1 MKYCPQG
8 CADHGNGSMCAICAS
23 DLTTTPPQP
32 EDTPPPADEEP
43 APSSPTGDGPGPEY
57 GQPLLLAFPVGRISV
72 ASPGGEA
79 RLGRDER
86 WSPHARLFVDH
97 GNVSRKHATIG
108 LDSSG
113 RPWLRAEFT
122 TNGTFLNGE
131 ELFDER
137 PHPLHDG
144 DRIRLAKDAE
154 GLVSLGEAPP

>member
-8 CADHGNGSMCAICAS
+8 CADPGNGSMCGICAS
-23 DLTTTPPQP
+23 DLTNTPPPPPRQ
-32 EDTPPPADEEP
+32 DTPPPAEEAPTPPSP
-43 APSSPTGDGPGPEY
+43 AGDGPGPERS
-57 GQPLLLAFPVGRISV
+57 LLLVFPAGRISV
-72 ASPGGEA
+72 AGPGDQV

-86 WSPHARLFVDH
+86 WSPHARLFVEH

-113 RPWLRAEFT
+113 RPWVRAEFT
-122 TNGTFLNGE
+122 TNGTFLNGD

-137 PHPLHDG
+137 PHPLRDG

-154 GLVSLGEAPP
+154 GVVSLGETPP